1 VVRVTVFGAGAM
13 GTAIAMHLARNGNQ
27 TLLWASDFD
36 RNVLPA
42 LVDQRRHPALPEH
55 LPDSLHVVGPEGLT
69 QAAGGVDIAVMGAHS
84 GGARTLA
91 RVVMEGCDSLPLVV
105 GVAKGLEPETLKRM
119 SEVYA
124 DEVGHGQVV
133 SVGGP
138 CLAGEVAQGLPCAVV
153 FASGDKGAARTA
165 AEAFRSPVYHVRIT
179 DDLPGVEYCMVAK
192 NVAAIGLGIL
202 DGLGKGIG
210 FEYRN
215 AKAALFSQGCAE
227 LVQLVVALGGRAE
240 TANGLAGLGDA
251 LVTSL
256 GGRNRLFGELLGE
269 GVAPKEAVSDLMKK
283 GMTVEGVESS
293 RDVAKLAEGRGLRL
307 PFFEQIY
314 RIVFDGD
321 PAASVLDCLKG

>member
-1 VVRVTVFGAGAM
+1 MFGAGAM
-13 GTAIAMHLARNGNQ
+13 GTATAMHLARNGNR
-27 TLLWASDFD
+27 TFLWASEFD
-36 RNVLPA
+36 QNILPA
-42 LVDQRRHPALPEH
+42 LVEQRRHPVLPEH
-55 LPDSLHVVGPEGLT
+55 LPDSLKVVGPEGLGE
-69 QAAGGVDIAVMGAHS
+69 AVDGIDIAVMGAHS

-91 RVVMEGCDSLPLVV
+91 RIVTEGRGPLPLVV
-105 GVAKGLEPETLKRM
+105 GVAKGLEPNTLKRM

-124 DEVGHGQVV
+124 EEVGHDRVI

-138 CLAGEVAQGLPCAVV
+138 CLAGEVAQGLPCSVI
-153 FASGDKGAARTA
+153 FASEHAASAQTA
-165 AEAFRSPVYHVRIT
+165 AEAFRSPAYHVRIT
-179 DDLPGVEYCMVAK
+179 DDLLGVEYCMVAK

-215 AKAALFSQGCAE
+215 AKAALFSQACAE
-227 LVQLVVALGGRAE
+227 LVELVVALGGRAE

-269 GVAPKEAVSDLMKK
+269 AVSPNDALSDLMKK

-293 RDVAKLAEGRGLRL
+293 RDVARLAEGKGLRL
-307 PFFEQIY
+307 PFFEQIH
-314 RIVFDGD
+314 RIVFDGA
-321 PAASVLDCLKG
+321 PAVSVLDCLEG